1 MFAEWEGLSCHI
13 EIILEGAPP
22 RAGWWI
28 KRIATNTAYSHG
40 VTECFVWSSHMTYLI
55 SVEMMIWFG
64 ILQLGSGFKDLLCSS
79 LPGEMIQFDEHIF
92 QMD

>member
-40 VTECFVWSSHMTYLI
+40 IFFGHSTYLI

-64 ILQLGSGFKDLLCSS
+64 ILQLGSGFKDLFCSS

-92 QMD
+92 